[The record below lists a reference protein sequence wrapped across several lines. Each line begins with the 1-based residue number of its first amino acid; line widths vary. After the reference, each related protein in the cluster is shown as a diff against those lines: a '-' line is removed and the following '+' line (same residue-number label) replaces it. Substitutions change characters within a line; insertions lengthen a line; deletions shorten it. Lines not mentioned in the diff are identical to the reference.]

1 MGALSA
7 EGRPLASQEKFARNP
22 APGAYLGT
30 MHETQSNQAPPTD
43 AERRAHIEAL
53 RARKRAE
60 AEAVGVDADYISGF
74 VERFYGKIRQDALL
88 GPIFAERVQ
97 DWDLHLGRMKGF
109 WRSVLHASGEFAGNP
124 MVKHIAIPGL
134 EERHFAHWLGLFYDT
149 LREEEPDGEATR
161 MVAERARMIADSL
174 LTGIET
180 QRSGLAGARA
190 GEGLP
195 SL

>member
-1 MGALSA
+1 
-7 EGRPLASQEKFARNP
+7 
-22 APGAYLGT
+22 
-30 MHETQSNQAPPTD
+30 MHDRSTEPTA

-88 GPIFAERVQ
+88 GPIFAERVT
-97 DWDLHLGRMKGF
+97 DWDAHLGRMKGF

-124 MVKHIAIPGL
+124 MVRHIAIPGL
-134 EERHFAHWLGLFYDT
+134 EERHFAHWLTLYNAT
-149 LREEEPDGEATR
+149 LREEEPTDEATR
-161 MVAERARMIADSL
+161 TVAERARMIADSL

-180 QRSGLAGARA
+180 QRSGLTGARA
-190 GEGLP
+190 GENLP
-195 SL
+195 RL